1 MGPRLA
7 VAEFMEKRIL
17 IAFLLSFAVL
27 YGSRFLLPPPP
38 PPPPEKPPTNVEA
51 PAVPSPAP
59 AANPSSPEPTNGEAI
74 EATEEKNET
83 IDTALYRAEVSN
95 VGAVLKSFRLKKFP
109 DAAGKPTELID
120 LWAGRQVGFP
130 LAISTGDAALDKLL
144 SEAKFV
150 STAEANKVTLEY
162 RAGGVYARKSM
173 DFDPEKYQVRIATEL
188 VRNGS
193 PVPHGIVLQGEI
205 SDQSIADVPAKRSAV
220 YQASG
225 KYLRLAAPGIK
236 EAHDITGS
244 MVGSEDQYFLAMFV
258 RDKEGPVKVNKQ
270 DYKLPDLPDGTKG
283 ADAHG
288 LYLAVPSTEP
298 LTLYIGPKQEESL
311 IQVDPRLG
319 EVINYGWYLFAII
332 AKPLLIMLRWI
343 HGFVGNYGWA
353 IIILTILL
361 NMVLFPLRV
370 KQQLAMQRMQK
381 LAPHLK
387 QLQEKYKKLKAGD
400 PKRAEVEKELMEM
413 NKQQLSGC
421 LPMLLQMP
429 LLFAF
434 LNMMSAAIE
443 LRGAPWILWIKD
455 LSVEDHLFILP
466 ILMGVAMFIQM
477 KMSPTSPDPAQA
489 RMMLI
494 TPVLVTLLFL
504 WYRSASGLT
513 LYWLTGNVISIGQQ
527 WFIRKYWADGGDAG
541 SRSTRGQPA
550 PA

>member
-1 MGPRLA
+1 
-7 VAEFMEKRIL
+7 V
-17 IAFLLSFAVL
+17 
-27 YGSRFLLPPPP
+27 
-38 PPPPEKPPTNVEA
+38 
-51 PAVPSPAP
+51 
-59 AANPSSPEPTNGEAI
+59 ANPVPTEVTGGESI
-74 EATEEKNET
+74 EAASEKYET
-83 IDTALYRAEVSN
+83 IETSIYRAEVSN
-95 VGAVLKSFRLKKFP
+95 VGGVLQSFRLKEFP
-109 DAAGKPTELID
+109 DAEGKPTELID
-120 LWAGRQVGFP
+120 SWAGRQVGYP

-144 SEAKFV
+144 AQAKFV
-150 STAEANKVTLEY
+150 SKGEPNRVSLEY
-162 RAGGVYARKSM
+162 RADGVYARKAL
-173 DFDPEKYQVRIATEL
+173 DFDPETYQIRISTEL
-188 VRNGS
+188 SRNGKT
-193 PVPHGIVLQGEI
+193 VPHSVVLQGEI
-205 SDQSIADVPAKRSAV
+205 SDQAVADVPAKRAAV
-220 YQASG
+220 YQAAG
-225 KYLRLAAPGIK
+225 KYHRIPVPGIK
-236 EAHDITGS
+236 EAQEVAGS
-244 MVGSEDQYFLAMFV
+244 MVGVEDQYFLAMFI
-258 RDKEGPVKVNKQ
+258 RDKEEPVKVSAQ
-270 DYKLPDLPDGTKG
+270 EYKLPDLADGTKG
-283 ADAHG
+283 ASTHG
-288 LYLAVPSTEP
+288 LTLAVPSSDP

-311 IQVDPRLG
+311 VMVDPRLG
-319 EVINYGWYLFAII
+319 GVINYGWYLFAVI

-353 IIILTILL
+353 IIILTIII

-370 KQQLAMQRMQK
+370 KQQLAMQKMQK

-387 QLQEKYKKLKAGD
+387 QLQEKYKKLKVGD
-400 PKRAEVEKELMEM
+400 PRRAEVEKELMSM

-466 ILMGVAMFIQM
+466 ILMGLAMFIQM

-527 WFIRKYWADGGDAG
+527 WFIRKYWADSDD
-541 SRSTRGQPA
+541 SHSTRGQPA